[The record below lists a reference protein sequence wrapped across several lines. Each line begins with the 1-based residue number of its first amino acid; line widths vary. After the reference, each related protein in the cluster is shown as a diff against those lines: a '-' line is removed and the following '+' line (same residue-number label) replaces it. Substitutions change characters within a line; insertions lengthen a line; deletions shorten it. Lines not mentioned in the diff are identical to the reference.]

1 MMMMM
6 IGVVVVVEWRRV
18 LDRVGSV
25 GSWGF
30 RVRFVEDW
38 ILGLQDDLPSLKFG
52 GKKKRK
58 IYLSKISLVKM
69 WLYLFSF
76 LRWTGLLIFLCPR
89 EGAEGCKILSLYAGE
104 GLGVS

>member
-52 GKKKRK
+52 GKKRERS
-58 IYLSKISLVKM
+58 ICQRLV
-69 WLYLFSF
+69 WLKCGYICSRF
-76 LRWTGLLIFLCPR
+76 CV
-89 EGAEGCKILSLYAGE
+89 
-104 GLGVS
+104 GLGF